1 MILGQWS
8 FKLLEAGI
16 GPSSNSSSAA
26 SFSLLID
33 ANGFSSPNHGLHLSE
48 ILKLG
53 HCSTIKKYVNV
64 DDRQLL
70 IIEVR
75 VNREIN

>member
-1 MILGQWS
+1 MS
-8 FKLLEAGI
+8 FQVSYEPIMAIHGFI
-16 GPSSNSSSAA
+16 SI
-26 SFSLLID
+26 FISL
-33 ANGFSSPNHGLHLSE
+33 PPTQGLHLSE

>member
-1 MILGQWS
+1 MS
-8 FKLLEAGI
+8 FQVSYEPIMAI
-16 GPSSNSSSAA
+16 HCFISI
-26 SFSLLID
+26 FISL
-33 ANGFSSPNHGLHLSE
+33 PPTQGLHLSE